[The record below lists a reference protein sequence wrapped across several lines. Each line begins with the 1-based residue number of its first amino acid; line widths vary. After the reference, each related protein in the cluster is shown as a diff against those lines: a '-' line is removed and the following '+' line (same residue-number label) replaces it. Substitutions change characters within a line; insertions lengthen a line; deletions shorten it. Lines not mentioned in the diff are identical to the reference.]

1 MQLGRTGGVALG
13 ARVLVVDDEADLRF
27 ILRRCF
33 DRAGYDVAEAGDGAA
48 ALRSVREVRPDLVVT
63 DLVMPVMNGFELIQQ
78 LRADPVTAG
87 IPIIVVS
94 SNWLTATGA
103 DAAMTKPFNA
113 KDVLT
118 LAETLIKNGS
128 DAE

>member
-1 MQLGRTGGVALG
+1 MVVG

-33 DRAGYDVAEAGDGAA
+33 DRAGYGVLEAGDGAA
-48 ALRSVREVRPDLVVT
+48 ALRSVREARPDLVVT
-63 DLVMPVMNGFELIQQ
+63 DLVMPVMDGFELIRR

-94 SNWLTATGA
+94 SNWTMTSGA
-103 DAAMTKPFNA
+103 DAAVGKPFEV
-113 KDVLT
+113 KDVLA
-118 LAETLIKNGS
+118 LAANLITNGS
-128 DAE
+128 DAQ

>member
-1 MQLGRTGGVALG
+1 MG

-33 DRAGYDVAEAGDGAA
+33 DQAGYDVVEAGDGAA
-48 ALRSVREVRPDLVVT
+48 ALRSVQQVRPDLVVT
-63 DLVMPVMNGFELIQQ
+63 DLVMPVMNGFELIQR

-94 SNWLTATGA
+94 SNWTQASGA
-103 DAAMTKPFNA
+103 NAAVAKPFAA
-113 KDVLT
+113 KDVLA
-118 LAETLIKNGS
+118 LAEDLIKDGG
-128 DAE
+128 DER